1 MFPYKEPRSL
11 YFNNQLICIRINTI
25 AIALLMVD
33 KIKKTPIEKCFT
45 ENESALKRFLERY
58 LYNVHD
64 VEDIL
69 QETFLQTW
77 MIEKKQKIQ
86 LPKSYLFS
94 VARNMALKEL
104 RKKSRHLNAYLVEIN
119 SNSLLSNE
127 PIMDGGFEFNERL
140 CLFEK
145 ALCTLS
151 PQCKKVFV
159 LRKVFGFSQKEIA
172 RRMDI
177 SESTVEKHISNG
189 LQRCN
194 VYMRAY
200 GVDDLSKLSQ
210 PKRREGTRDKVKEP

>member
-1 MFPYKEPRSL
+1 M
-11 YFNNQLICIRINTI
+11 
-25 AIALLMVD
+25 AD
-33 KIKKTPIEKCFT
+33 KIKKTPIEICFT
-45 ENESALKRFLERY
+45 ENERALKRFLERF
-58 LYNVHD
+58 LYNTHD

-104 RKKSRHLNAYLVEIN
+104 KKKSRQLNAYLMEIN
-119 SNSLLSNE
+119 NNSLICNE
-127 PIMDGGFEFNERL
+127 AFIDDGFESKERL

-145 ALCTLS
+145 ALTTLS

-159 LRKVFGFSQKEIA
+159 LRKVFGYSQKEIA
-172 RRMDI
+172 RRMNI
-177 SESTVEKHISNG
+177 SESTVEKHIANG

-200 GVDDLSKLSQ
+200 GVDDLSVLSQ
-210 PKRREGTRDKVKEP
+210 PKQRKSTRDKVKEPR